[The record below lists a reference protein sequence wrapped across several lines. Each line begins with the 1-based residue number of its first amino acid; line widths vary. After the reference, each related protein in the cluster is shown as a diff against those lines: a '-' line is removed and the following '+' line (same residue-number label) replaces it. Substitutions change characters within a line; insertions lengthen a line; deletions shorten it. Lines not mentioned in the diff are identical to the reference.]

1 MCLRDLLLTA
11 QNGTHEACK
20 DCPWNPSGKH
30 SSRPAFGVSCTK
42 HGVDWNLPVRATS
55 MLIAQDPAGT
65 TPEKTGNLCGYCNA
79 RFSTDHSAQHG
90 FSLWK
95 AAVSLIDSGP
105 DCNKYM
111 KNHYWTNA
119 ILHGIKDDNN
129 REGARNCC
137 EPILMEQINYL
148 SPKVIIVTGKVAADS
163 AFNLGLITNRW
174 GELKSCFSK
183 QIYSEESE
191 LSNGQKVSVFC
202 TFHGSATAVNTH
214 VARLYSEDTKKSI
227 LQRIENLPNPIP
239 AQQFL
244 RQYPGVNGE
253 EKGMRVLL
261 LHWLDIGTAIRQANL

>member
-20 DCPWNPSGKH
+20 DCPWNPNGKH

-191 LSNGQKVSVFC
+191 FSNGQKVSVFC

-214 VARLYSEDTKKSI
+214 VARLYRKIPKNRFYKDRKFAKS
-227 LQRIENLPNPIP
+227 NPCSTVSHTISWSK
-239 AQQFL
+239 
-244 RQYPGVNGE
+244 R
-253 EKGMRVLL
+253 
-261 LHWLDIGTAIRQANL
+261 